1 MALTDFLA
9 KLTGD
14 SQSGSSPDPTDV
26 VSPDAQAGF
35 GDDELLKF
43 FKEAKKLSF
52 DQRWVFERQW
62 MRNIHYD
69 NFRQWI
75 YYVGRFNEWRD
86 VRLAKWIPRPVTN
99 KVRETRVSLMAMF
112 ATTNTS
118 ANARPIGSDPKNI
131 AVAAIANEYE
141 PIMRAEHDMV
151 GVLGEVRYWFVLTG
165 NAFLHTYLDR
175 NVSNGVTTI
184 NFEQCQQ
191 CQAIYDSAAIGEAK
205 GKCPDCGGMAW
216 APAMDPETGE
226 PMTKQMVNGKGKT
239 DVLSPFE
246 LAFPNT
252 YARFKDVPYV
262 IRLRWRIKSYYL
274 DNPTLA
280 PQVKDIAWAKSPS
293 EESLRIFRSLPSYND
308 VGISPFMNGSA
319 NYSSTG
325 SNSNEEEGIAEY
337 EMWVRPCD
345 AYPQGLVARFVG
357 DSNPIL
363 LHQEEDEAIPGPL
376 PYVDA
381 SGKPLFTFSHAAFD
395 KVGGRVYGS
404 CPVDLI
410 IEKQNQLNR
419 LDSMFLMIIQ
429 RMSNPLW
436 LVPKGSEIEKFTG
449 EPGLVVKWNPLTVG
463 GNAKPERIAGEGPP
477 GSFFSIREQ
486 YLKDIEDLAG
496 TFDALKGS
504 QPSGVDSFAGMQLL
518 VERGQARFASAFEA
532 LGKMYQ
538 DWFKF
543 ALEIEREFGPDER
556 TEAILSPARQY
567 TFKTF
572 KNANLQGSFDIVVE
586 DGSNQPKTNLGT
598 RAAIEHLNTLGA
610 LNMNDPDIRYKVY
623 QEFGMTGLSPA
634 LDTNVQAALQ
644 KQEAFEEWAGNQAS
658 MAASQQKADQAF
670 GAYQQQ
676 VQAAPPDPMTG
687 QPQIPPPP
695 SIADFTPLKW
705 KPWYNATVHKQEFLK
720 WANGDKVR
728 ALCMANEALE
738 NILAAALTEIENA
751 VSRDQMAAM
760 GMEGAIGAAAPQA
773 NSKQPGAPTNV
784 PPQGAGAGG
793 AMRNSNANA
802 GATAGHTQGTSS
814 QNPGRA

>member
-1 MALTDFLA
+1 MGFTDFLQ
-9 KLTGD
+9 KFSGD
-14 SQSGSSPDPTDV
+14 SN
-26 VSPDAQAGF
+26 SPDAGQEQAAPQEAGF
-35 GDDELLKF
+35 SDEELLKF
-43 FKEAKKLSF
+43 FKDAKKASF

-99 KVRETRVSLMAMF
+99 KVRETRIALMAMF
-112 ATTNTS
+112 NAINTS
-118 ANARPIGSDPKNI
+118 ANAAPLGSDPKNI
-131 AVAAIANEYE
+131 AVASIANEYE
-141 PIMRAEHDMV
+141 PILNSEHDMKN
-151 GVLGEVRYWFVLTG
+151 LLNEAYYWFVLTG
-165 NAFLHTYLDR
+165 NVFSHTYLERD
-175 NVSNGVTTI
+175 VKNGMTTI

-191 CQAIYDSAAIGEAK
+191 CQVIHDSGEIAQTQ

-216 APAMDPETGE
+216 APAMDPETGA
-226 PMTKQMVNGKGKT
+226 PMAKQMPNGKGKT
-239 DVLSPFE
+239 SILSPFE

-252 YARFKDVPYV
+252 YARFSDVPYV
-262 IRLRWRIKSYYL
+262 IRMRWRLKNYYL
-274 DNPTLA
+274 DNPLLA
-280 PQVKDIAWAKSPS
+280 PQVKDVSWGKGPT

-308 VGISPFMNGSA
+308 VGISPFMNGSGG
-319 NYSSTG
+319 NSSSG
-325 SNSNEEEGIAEY
+325 NSTSEEEGVAEY
-337 EMWVRPCD
+337 ELWVRPSD
-345 AYPQGLVARFVG
+345 AYPMGMVARFVG

-381 SGKPLFTFSHAAFD
+381 SGKPIFTFSHAAFD

-410 IEKQNQLNR
+410 IQKQNQLNQ

-463 GNAKPERIAGEGPP
+463 GNAKPERISGEGPH

-486 YLKDIEDLAG
+486 YLKDIEELAG

-518 VERGQARFASAFEA
+518 VERGQARFASAFQAVGEF
-532 LGKMYQ
+532 YR

-556 TEAILSPARQY
+556 TEAILSPARNY
-567 TFKTF
+567 SFKTF
-572 KNANLQGSFDIVVE
+572 KNADLQGAFQIVVE
-586 DGSNQPKTNLGT
+586 SGSNQPKTNLGT
-598 RAAIEHLNTLGA
+598 RAAIEHLNSLGA
-610 LNMNDPDIRYKVY
+610 LNMSDPDIRYKVY

-634 LDTNVQAALQ
+634 LDVNVQAALQ
-644 KQEAFEEWAGNQAS
+644 KQEAFEEWCANPQAQ
-658 MAASQQKADQAF
+658 AADQAKADAAF
-670 GAYQQQ
+670 QQYQLT
-676 VQAAPPDPMTG
+676 VQNAPPDPMTG
-687 QPQIPPPP
+687 EPMIPPPP

-728 ALCMANEALE
+728 ALIMKNEAIE
-738 NILAAALTEIENA
+738 NVLAAALVEIENA
-751 VSRDQMAAM
+751 VSREQMGAM
-760 GMEGAIGAAAPQA
+760 NMEGVLGAQQPQSN
-773 NSKQPGAPTNV
+773 NSQPSAPTNV
-784 PPQGAGAGG
+784 PPKQAGGAGG
-793 AMRNSNANA
+793 AMKNSNSNA
-802 GATAGHTQGTSS
+802 GAMAGHTQGTNS